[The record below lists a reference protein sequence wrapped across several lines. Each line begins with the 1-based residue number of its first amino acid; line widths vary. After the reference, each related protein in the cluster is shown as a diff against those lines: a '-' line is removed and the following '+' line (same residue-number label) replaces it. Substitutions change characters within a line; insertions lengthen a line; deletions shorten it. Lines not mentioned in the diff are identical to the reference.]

1 MDERTKRTV
10 FLIVGGILEYG
21 VWWVPYLFSPFVPS
35 AGETPAWVW
44 LIILSTIL
52 SFIGTVFWFWGCYLW
67 VKLKNRH
74 WAFTFLGFLS
84 LIGIL
89 IISSLDDRSD
99 KAAREEPA
107 EVVKETKETPSQALL
122 EAVAKQLKP
131 RYCEKCGSQLEIR
144 KVEPRGF
151 DKDTGYPKYDAVL
164 ACPYATIYETA
175 VLPRAKITWKGQFG
189 GHTVDK
195 ASVVVHLKGKGRVR
209 HKPSPSGKPRIPS
222 TDIKKPIV
230 GHVPEGWYVN
240 EDSSY
245 AIGEYESSSGTRL
258 GLIEYIGSTGTKAVQ
273 IYYGEV
279 PEQLKGKENNGVAL
293 TERAILEADMSSPT
307 ESGTMTVGGQLAG
320 YAKTYNT
327 KDDIYEAT
335 IVFVK
340 GSTYIEISSYYTSTQ
355 EGEAQVMSL
364 INSIDLQY

>member
-1 MDERTKRTV
+1 MNVRTRRTV
-10 FLIVGGILEYG
+10 FVIVGFILYFIGAVMTRLAVTDEA
-21 VWWVPYLFSPFVPS
+21 YL
-35 AGETPAWVW
+35 AGFFLW
-44 LIILSTIL
+44 LIGAVL
-52 SFIGTVFWFWGCYLW
+52 WFWGCYLW

-84 LIGIL
+84 LLGIL
-89 IISSLDDRSD
+89 IISSLDDRSG
-99 KAAREEPA
+99 KATKEKPT
-107 EVVKETKETPSQALL
+107 EVVKETPSQALL
-122 EAVAKQLKP
+122 DSIGKQLKP

-144 KVEPRGF
+144 TLTPRGF
-151 DKDTGYPKYDAVL
+151 DKDTGYMKCNVLL

-175 VLPRAKITWKGQFG
+175 VLLGAKITWKGSFG

-195 ASVVVHLKGKGRVR
+195 ASIVVHRKGKGRARQKV
-209 HKPSPSGKPRIPS
+209 SPTGKLRIPS
-222 TDIKKPIV
+222 TDIKKPMV

-258 GLIEYIGSTGTKAVQ
+258 GLIEYMGSTGTDAAVQ

-293 TERAILEADMSSPT
+293 TERAILEADVLSPT
-307 ESGTMTVGGQLAG
+307 ESGTMTVGGRLAG

-340 GSTYIEISSYYTSTQ
+340 DSTYIEISSYYTSTQ
-355 EGEAQVMSL
+355 ESEAQVMSL
-364 INSIDLQY
+364 INSIDL

>member
-1 MDERTKRTV
+1 MATAR
-10 FLIVGGILEYG
+10 IVGIVLLAIWLGMRCIY
-21 VWWVPYLFSPFVPS
+21 YATFSPIMFLAS
-35 AGETPAWVW
+35 LTTP
-44 LIILSTIL
+44 LFILP
-52 SFIGTVFWFWGCYLW
+52 
-67 VKLKNRH
+67 
-74 WAFTFLGFLS
+74 
-84 LIGIL
+84 LIGL
-89 IISSLDDRSD
+89 IALVVWKP
-99 KAAREEPA
+99 KAKTERPEVSQEVEET
-107 EVVKETKETPSQALL
+107 KKTKETPSQALL
-122 EAVAKQLKP
+122 DSVGKQLKP

-164 ACPYATIYETA
+164 ACPHATIYETEDT
-175 VLPRAKITWKGQFG
+175 LTGRKITWKGWFG

-209 HKPSPSGKPRIPS
+209 HKLSPSGKPHIPS

-307 ESGTMTVGGQLAG
+307 ESGTMTVGGRLAG